1 MPEGPEVKVIGTH
14 LNRILSGATLKNIQI
29 HGGRYETHGVPDG
42 WDFMCSSITQD
53 TEDVKIVAVHVKGKL
68 LYWEFSNGWY
78 LLNTL
83 GMSGTWRKTKSKH
96 CDVSFE
102 YFQTGDFFGL
112 GEETQ
117 HRIYFKDQRHFGT
130 LKFVNSQ
137 DLSKKLKKIG
147 PDVLTDDITPEMFQ
161 VLCKKYKHWT
171 LAKLLMNQSKISGI
185 GNYLKCEILY
195 ASKISPHRKLEDL
208 NQENIETLIKY
219 CKKIPLKS
227 LASQGVSIRD
237 YAAPDGEEGTYQF
250 SLKVYMK
257 KVDPKGNKVITE
269 KTEDKRT
276 THWVPSIQV

>member
-1 MPEGPEVKVIGTH
+1 MPEGPEVKVIGTY

-29 HGGRYETHGVPDG
+29 HGGRYKTHGVPDG
-42 WDFMCSSITQD
+42 WDFMYSSITQD
-53 TEDVKIVAVHVKGKL
+53 TADVKIVAVHVKGKL

-96 CDVSFE
+96 CDVSFV
-102 YFQTGDFFGL
+102 YAK
-112 GEETQ
+112 EETQ

-130 LKFVNSQ
+130 LKFVNSH

-147 PDVLTDDITPEMFQ
+147 PDVLTARGRRDITSEMFQ
-161 VLCKKYKHWT
+161 TLCNKYKNWS

-195 ASKISPHRKLEDL
+195 ASKLSPHRKLKDL

-237 YAAPDGEEGTYQF
+237 YAAPGGEEGTYQF